1 MRLRTLVLSAV
12 CALLLALPVLS
23 QGIPTGILSGRV
35 TAQDGSALP
44 GVLVTVTSP
53 ALQGTRTAT
62 TSESGD
68 YNLPLLPPGEYT
80 VTYELEGFLSPQQS
94 VKISAAQTT
103 RVDAEMAQAT
113 VSEEIVV
120 TGTYE
125 TISTSATAATT
136 YEKEFVEQLPVE
148 RNVRETVLLTP
159 GASASGPGTNARNG
173 NISISGAQS
182 FENLFLVNGVVIT
195 ENLRGQPFDL
205 FIEDAI
211 EETTTSVS
219 SVSAEYGRFAGG
231 VVNTITKSGGN
242 ELHGSFRTAFTN
254 NDWESET
261 PLTTLQTDKT
271 NMRHEATLGGWIW
284 KDKIWYFLAGRD

>member
-1 MRLRTLVLSAV
+1 MRLRTFVLSAV
-12 CALLLALPVLS
+12 CALLWALPALS
-23 QGIPTGILSGRV
+23 QGIPSGILSGRV

-62 TSESGD
+62 TSENGE
-68 YNLPLLPPGEYT
+68 YNVPLLPPGDYQ
-80 VTYELEGFLSPQQS
+80 VAYELEGFLSPQQA

-136 YEKEFVEQLPVE
+136 YEKEFIEQLPME

-159 GASASGPGTNARNG
+159 GASAAGPGTNARNG
-173 NISISGAQS
+173 GISISGAMS
-182 FENLFLVNGVVIT
+182 SENLFLVNGVVIT

-231 VVNTITKSGGN
+231 VVNTITKTGGN
-242 ELHGSFRTAFTN
+242 EFHGTFRTALTN
-254 NDWESET
+254 QDW
-261 PLTTLQTDKT
+261 
-271 NMRHEATLGGWIW
+271 
-284 KDKIWYFLAGRD
+284 